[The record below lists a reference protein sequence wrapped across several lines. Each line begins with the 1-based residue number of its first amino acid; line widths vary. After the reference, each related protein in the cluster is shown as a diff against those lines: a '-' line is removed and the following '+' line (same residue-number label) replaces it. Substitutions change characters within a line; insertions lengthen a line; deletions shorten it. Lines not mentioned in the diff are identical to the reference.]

1 METLKIQVKKDIYN
15 DLVSGKEKTISVDL
29 TQNLAKRASVDG
41 KSDKESLENDKN
53 LLKKFDE
60 LYISCMFSADNI
72 TLPIKSMEVKDG
84 KLCFSFKSEK
94 KEIKTA
100 KVEEK
105 PKETKKVKV
114 EEKPKAEKK
123 ETKDERKI
131 EERIDEILEK
141 FCANKDVFTVNT
153 PRVIVRPNG
162 VLFALGRKLPIDND
176 VAINID
182 IERQRF
188 FHTYDM
194 TDDMFIEQLKGFLKK
209 MLVNN
214 YVFIWKSR
222 CKYKVVDGKR
232 FLVMYYTTR
241 RYIKPNKK

>member
-15 DLVSGKEKTISVDL
+15 DLVSSKEKTISVDL

-41 KSDKESLENDKN
+41 KGDKESLENDKN

-60 LYISCMFSADNI
+60 LYISCMFSANNI

-84 KLCFSFKSEK
+84 KLNFSFESEK
-94 KEIKTA
+94 
-100 KVEEK
+100 
-105 PKETKKVKV
+105 KETKKVKV
-114 EEKPKAEKK
+114 DKKPKVVKK

-153 PRVIVRPNG
+153 PRVIVKPNG
-162 VLFALGRKLPIDND
+162 VLFALGKKLPIDND

-194 TDDMFIEQLKGFLKK
+194 TDDMFIEQLKGFLKR

-222 CKYKVVDGKR
+222 CKYKVVDDKR
-232 FLVMYYTTR
+232 FLVIYYTTR
-241 RYIKPNKK
+241 RYIKSNKK

>member
-15 DLVSGKEKTISVDL
+15 DLVSGKAKNLSVDL

-41 KSDKESLENDKN
+41 KGDKESLENDKN

-94 KEIKTA
+94 KE
-100 KVEEK
+100 
-105 PKETKKVKV
+105 TKKVKV
-114 EEKPKAEKK
+114 EEKPKTEKK

-194 TDDMFIEQLKGFLKK
+194 TDDMFIEQLKGFLKR